1 MADLK
6 VGIGADTSEL
16 QKGLNDAIGKIGQL
30 ETAVKGATGDV
41 GKFQTELL
49 SLGKTVQGLGPTIPP
64 VFAGF
69 RGLGD
74 QFKKTGSESD
84 KLGDKLKKL
93 PSASNGAGFALQN
106 IGRIA
111 SDAPFGFIAIQNNI
125 DPLIESFS
133 RLKTSTGST
142 GGALKALGASLAGP
156 AGVLLGFTLVSSA
169 VTVAIQKYGSLGA
182 AINALFGDYT
192 QLDRDVLA
200 AAKSFD
206 KFNES
211 ARQSNEIIRTESASV
226 QGEISKVEALA
237 KIVDDQTKS
246 YDQRNAA
253 LNQLKAIN
261 KDYFGGLDIEK
272 GKVEGLKDAVFGYN
286 AQLKATAILKGFEGA
301 LGATNVELQKQV
313 DILNRLKPAFDAAN
327 KAAAKGITSLPGL
340 GASAEA
346 ARLASATSPAIEQF
360 TKQQKVVTELQQRFN
375 DLNAN
380 IDKSVQQFTNLRA
393 PVDAATAAQ
402 IAADL
407 AAKNLTKSTRD
418 NEREQAKLTR
428 TLAKQKEEWDKLQST
443 FNKLARP
450 NESDLNIDEQFRR
463 ENPAQPM
470 AQDRPFSQYGLNQA
484 RLLIEQTDAQF
495 LALQQNAINTGNI
508 IMGFLTPAIDSVFSA
523 IESGEN
529 VFDAIGQSLK
539 KLVLQLVATVAKA
552 AILAAILS
560 AIPGGAALAG
570 VGSAA
575 GGAGNAFPALLKAI
589 LGGGQLFGA
598 SGAAFGGVATQSTG
612 MLMQGEVIFRQSGS
626 DLVGVLN
633 RTNGRINRVG

>member
-64 VFAGF
+64 VFGGF

-125 DPLIESFS
+125 DPLLESFS

-142 GGALKALGASLAGP
+142 GAALKALGASLAGP

-246 YDQRNAA
+246 YNERNAA
-253 LNQLKAIN
+253 LNQLKTIS
-261 KDYFGGLDIEK
+261 KDYFSGLDIEK

-301 LGATNVELQKQV
+301 LGSTNVELQKQI
-313 DILNRLKPAFDAAN
+313 DILNRLNDVLATQRAAPQRIVG
-327 KAAAKGITSLPGL
+327 AAAIVDTTEIRK
-340 GASAEA
+340 AEA
-346 ARLASATSPAIEQF
+346 AVKEQE
-360 TKQQKVVTELQQRFN
+360 KVVRELQQRFN

-407 AAKNLTKSTRD
+407 AAKNLIKSTRD
-418 NEREQAKLTR
+418 NEREQAKLAR
-428 TLAKQKEEWDKLQST
+428 TVAKQKEEWDKLQST

-463 ENPAQPM
+463 ENPVQPM
-470 AQDRPFSQYGLNQA
+470 AQDRPFTQYGLNQA

-552 AILAAILS
+552 AILAAILT

-570 VGSAA
+570 IGSAA

>member
-1 MADLK
+1 
-6 VGIGADTSEL
+6 
-16 QKGLNDAIGKIGQL
+16 
-30 ETAVKGATGDV
+30 
-41 GKFQTELL
+41 
-49 SLGKTVQGLGPTIPP
+49 
-64 VFAGF
+64 VFGGF

-74 QFKKTGSESD
+74 QFKRTGTESD
-84 KLGDKLKKL
+84 KLGDKLKRL

-106 IGRIA
+106 VGRIA

-169 VTVAIQKYGSLGA
+169 VTVAIQKYGSVGK
-182 AINALFGDYT
+182 AIDALFGKYT
-192 QLDRDVLA
+192 KLDRDVLA

-246 YDQRNAA
+246 YNERNAA
-253 LNQLKAIN
+253 LNQLKAIS
-261 KDYFGGLDIEK
+261 KDYFGNLDIEK
-272 GKVEGLKDAVFGYN
+272 GKVDGLKDAVFGYN
-286 AQLKATAILKGFEGA
+286 AQLKATAILKGFEAAIGQA
-301 LGATNVELQKQV
+301 NVELQKQK
-313 DILNRLKPAFDAAN
+313 DILDRLKPAYDAAL
-327 KAAAKGITSLPGL
+327 KSQQKLGEAAKV
-340 GASAEA
+340 EA
-346 ARLASATSPAIEQF
+346 AVGIPGFGAPSRRAEKILPAFSQFLEQE
-360 TKQQKVVTELQQRFN
+360 KVVKTLQTRFD
-375 DLNAN
+375 DLNKS
-380 IDKSVQQFTNLRA
+380 IDKSVEDVTRLKA

-450 NESDLNIDEQFRR
+450 NESDISIDDQFRR
-463 ENPAQPM
+463 ENPLQPM

-484 RLLIEQTDAQF
+484 RLLIEETDARF
-495 LALQQNAINTGNI
+495 AALQQNAIATGNI

-552 AILAAILS
+552 AILAAILT

-570 VGSAA
+570 IGSAA

-589 LGGGQLFGA
+589 LGGGQMFGA
-598 SGAAFGGVATQSTG
+598 RGAAFGGVATQSTG

>member
-64 VFAGF
+64 VFAGL

-125 DPLIESFS
+125 DPLLESFS

-142 GGALKALGASLAGP
+142 GAALKALGASLAGP

-246 YDQRNAA
+246 YNERNAA
-253 LNQLKAIN
+253 LNQLKTIS
-261 KDYFGGLDIEK
+261 KDYFSGLDIEK

-301 LGATNVELQKQV
+301 LGSTNVELQKQI
-313 DILNRLKPAFDAAN
+313 DILNRLNDVLATQRAAPQRIVG
-327 KAAAKGITSLPGL
+327 AAAIVDTTEIRK
-340 GASAEA
+340 AEA
-346 ARLASATSPAIEQF
+346 AVKEQE
-360 TKQQKVVTELQQRFN
+360 KVVRELQQRFN

-407 AAKNLTKSTRD
+407 AAKNLIKSTRD
-418 NEREQAKLTR
+418 NEREQAKLAR
-428 TLAKQKEEWDKLQST
+428 TVAKQKEEWDKLQST

-463 ENPAQPM
+463 ENPLQPM
-470 AQDRPFSQYGLNQA
+470 VQDRPFSQYGLNQA

-552 AILAAILS
+552 AILAAILT

-570 VGSAA
+570 IGSAA

>member
-1 MADLK
+1 MADLQ
-6 VGIGADTSEL
+6 VTVGADT
-16 QKGLNDAIGKIGQL
+16 GQL
-30 ETAVKGATGDV
+30 EANLQKASTAVKNFD
-41 GKFQTELL
+41 KE
-49 SLGKTVQGLGPTIPP
+49 I
-64 VFAGF
+64 
-69 RGLGD
+69 
-74 QFKKTGSESD
+74 KKVA
-84 KLGDKLKKL
+84 
-93 PSASNGAGFALQN
+93 PASAGAGFALQN
-106 IGRIA
+106 LGRVA

-125 DPLIESFS
+125 DPLLQSFTA
-133 RLKTSTGST
+133 LKASTGST

-169 VTVAIQKYGSLGA
+169 VTVAIQKYGSLGG
-182 AINALFGDYT
+182 AIDALFGKYT

-200 AAKSFD
+200 AAKSYD

-211 ARQSNEIIRTESASV
+211 ARQSNEIIRAESASV
-226 QGEISKVEALA
+226 QGEVSKVEALA
-237 KIVDDQTKS
+237 KIVDNQTLS
-246 YDQRNAA
+246 YEQRNAA

-272 GKVEGLKDAVFGYN
+272 GKVEGLKDAVLGYN
-286 AQLKATAILKGFEGA
+286 AQLKASAIIKGFEGA

-360 TKQQKVVTELQQRFN
+360 TKQQKVVNELQQRFN
-375 DLNAN
+375 DLNNN

-418 NEREQAKLTR
+418 NEREQAKLAR
-428 TLAKQKEEWDKLQST
+428 TIAKQKEEWDKLQST

-450 NESDLNIDEQFRR
+450 NESDINIEEQFRR
-463 ENPAQPM
+463 ENPVVPTTQE
-470 AQDRPFSQYGLNQA
+470 RPFSQYGLNQA
-484 RLLIEQTDAQF
+484 RLLIEETDARF
-495 LALQQNAINTGNI
+495 AALQQNAINTGNA
-508 IMGFLTPAIDSVFSA
+508 IMSFLTPAIDSVFSA

-539 KLVLQLVATVAKA
+539 KLVIQLVATVAKA
-552 AILAAILS
+552 AILAAILT

-589 LGGGQLFGA
+589 LGGGQMFGA
-598 SGAAFGGVATQSTG
+598 RGAAFGGVATQSTG

>member
-49 SLGKTVQGLGPTIPP
+49 SLGKTVQGLGPTIPA
-64 VFAGF
+64 VFGGF

-74 QFKKTGSESD
+74 QFKRTGTESD
-84 KLGDKLKKL
+84 KLGDKLKRL

-106 IGRIA
+106 VGRIA

-246 YDQRNAA
+246 YNERNAA
-253 LNQLKAIN
+253 LNQLKSIS
-261 KDYFGGLDIEK
+261 KDYFSGLDIEK
-272 GKVEGLKDAVFGYN
+272 GKVDGLKDAVFGYN

-301 LGATNVELQKQV
+301 LGSTNVELQKQI
-313 DILNRLKPAFDAAN
+313 DILNRLNDVLATQRAAPQRIVG
-327 KAAAKGITSLPGL
+327 AAAIVDTTEIRK
-340 GASAEA
+340 AEA
-346 ARLASATSPAIEQF
+346 AVKEQE
-360 TKQQKVVTELQQRFN
+360 KVVRELQQRFN

-407 AAKNLTKSTRD
+407 AAKNLIKSTRD
-418 NEREQAKLTR
+418 NEREQAKLAR
-428 TLAKQKEEWDKLQST
+428 TVAKQKEEWDKLQST

-450 NESDLNIDEQFRR
+450 NESDISIDEQFRR
-463 ENPAQPM
+463 ENPVQPM

-552 AILAAILS
+552 AILAAILT

-570 VGSAA
+570 IGSAA

>member
-1 MADLK
+1 MADLQ
-6 VGIGADTSEL
+6 VTVGADT
-16 QKGLNDAIGKIGQL
+16 GQL
-30 ETAVKGATGDV
+30 EANLQKASTAVKNFD
-41 GKFQTELL
+41 KE
-49 SLGKTVQGLGPTIPP
+49 I
-64 VFAGF
+64 
-69 RGLGD
+69 
-74 QFKKTGSESD
+74 KKVA
-84 KLGDKLKKL
+84 
-93 PSASNGAGFALQN
+93 PASAGAGFALQN
-106 IGRIA
+106 LGRVA

-125 DPLIESFS
+125 DPLIQSFTQ
-133 RLKTSTGST
+133 LKASTGST

-169 VTVAIQKYGSLGA
+169 VTVAIQKYGSLGG
-182 AINALFGDYT
+182 AIDALFGKYT

-200 AAKSFD
+200 AAKSYD

-211 ARQSNEIIRTESASV
+211 ARQSNEIIRAESASV
-226 QGEISKVEALA
+226 QGEVSKVEALA
-237 KIVDDQTKS
+237 KIVDNQTLS
-246 YDQRNAA
+246 YEQRNAA

-272 GKVEGLKDAVFGYN
+272 GKVEGLKDAVLGYN
-286 AQLKATAILKGFEGA
+286 AQLKASAIIKGFEGA

-375 DLNAN
+375 DLNNN

-393 PVDAATAAQ
+393 PVDAATAAK

-407 AAKNLTKSTRD
+407 AAKNLTKSTRE
-418 NEREQAKLTR
+418 NEREQAKLAR
-428 TLAKQKEEWDKLQST
+428 TIAKQKEEWDKLQST

-450 NESDLNIDEQFRR
+450 NESDINIEEQFRR
-463 ENPAQPM
+463 ENPVVPTTQG
-470 AQDRPFSQYGLNQA
+470 RPFSQYGLNQA
-484 RLLIEQTDAQF
+484 RLLIEETDARF
-495 LALQQNAINTGNI
+495 AALQQNAINTGNA
-508 IMGFLTPAIDSVFSA
+508 IMSFLSPAIDSIFSA

-529 VFDAIGQSLK
+529 IFDSIGQSLK
-539 KLVLQLVATVAKA
+539 KLVLQLVATIAKA

-589 LGGGQLFGA
+589 LGGGQMFGA
-598 SGAAFGGVATQSTG
+598 RGAAFGGVSTQSTG
-612 MLMQGEVIFRQSGS
+612 MLMQGEVIFRQSGA

>member
-1 MADLK
+1 
-6 VGIGADTSEL
+6 V
-16 QKGLNDAIGKIGQL
+16 
-30 ETAVKGATGDV
+30 TGV
-41 GKFQTELL
+41 QTC
-49 SLGKTVQGLGPTIPP
+49 
-64 VFAGF
+64 A
-69 RGLGD
+69 
-74 QFKKTGSESD
+74 
-84 KLGDKLKKL
+84 L
-93 PSASNGAGFALQN
+93 P
-106 IGRIA
+106 I
-111 SDAPFGFIAIQNNI
+111 
-125 DPLIESFS
+125 
-133 RLKTSTGST
+133 
-142 GGALKALGASLAGP
+142 
-156 AGVLLGFTLVSSA
+156 
-169 VTVAIQKYGSLGA
+169 Y
-182 AINALFGDYT
+182 
-192 QLDRDVLA
+192 
-200 AAKSFD
+200 
-206 KFNES
+206 
-211 ARQSNEIIRTESASV
+211 
-226 QGEISKVEALA
+226 
-237 KIVDDQTKS
+237 
-246 YDQRNAA
+246 
-253 LNQLKAIN
+253 
-261 KDYFGGLDIEK
+261 
-272 GKVEGLKDAVFGYN
+272 
-286 AQLKATAILKGFEGA
+286 
-301 LGATNVELQKQV
+301 
-313 DILNRLKPAFDAAN
+313 ILNRLNDVLATQRAAPQRIVG
-327 KAAAKGITSLPGL
+327 AAAIVDTTEIRK
-340 GASAEA
+340 AEA
-346 ARLASATSPAIEQF
+346 AVKEQE
-360 TKQQKVVTELQQRFN
+360 KVVRELQQRFN

-407 AAKNLTKSTRD
+407 AAKNLIKSTRD

-428 TLAKQKEEWDKLQST
+428 TVAKQKEEWDKLQST

-463 ENPAQPM
+463 ENPVQPM

-570 VGSAA
+570 IGSAA

>member
-49 SLGKTVQGLGPTIPP
+49 SLGKTVQGLGPTIPA
-64 VFAGF
+64 VFSGF

-226 QGEISKVEALA
+226 AGEISKVEALA

-246 YDQRNAA
+246 YNERNAA
-253 LNQLKAIN
+253 LNQLKAIS
-261 KDYFGGLDIEK
+261 KDYFSGLDIEK

-301 LGATNVELQKQV
+301 LGSTNVELQKQV

-393 PVDAATAAQ
+393 PVDASTAAQ

-407 AAKNLTKSTRD
+407 AAKNLIKSTRD
-418 NEREQAKLTR
+418 NEREQAKLAR

-463 ENPAQPM
+463 ENPVQPM

-484 RLLIEQTDAQF
+484 RLLIDETELRF
-495 LALQQNAINTGNI
+495 KALQQNAIDTGNI
-508 IMGFLTPAIDSVFSA
+508 IMSFLTPAIDSVFSA

-552 AILAAILS
+552 AILAAILT

-570 VGSAA
+570 IGSAA

>member
-64 VFAGF
+64 VFGGF

-74 QFKKTGSESD
+74 QFKKTGTESD

-142 GGALKALGASLAGP
+142 GAALKALGASLAGP

-246 YDQRNAA
+246 YNERNAA
-253 LNQLKAIN
+253 LNQLKTIS
-261 KDYFGGLDIEK
+261 KDYFSGLDIEK

-301 LGATNVELQKQV
+301 LGSTNVELQKQI
-313 DILNRLKPAFDAAN
+313 DILNRLNDVLATQRAAPQRIVG
-327 KAAAKGITSLPGL
+327 AAAIVDTTEIRK
-340 GASAEA
+340 AEA
-346 ARLASATSPAIEQF
+346 AVKEQE
-360 TKQQKVVTELQQRFN
+360 KVVRELQQRFN

-407 AAKNLTKSTRD
+407 AAKNLIKSTRD
-418 NEREQAKLTR
+418 NEREQAKLAR

-450 NESDLNIDEQFRR
+450 NESDISIDEQFRR
-463 ENPAQPM
+463 ENPVQPM

-484 RLLIEQTDAQF
+484 RLLIDETELRF
-495 LALQQNAINTGNI
+495 KALQQNAIDTGNI
-508 IMGFLTPAIDSVFSA
+508 IMSFLTPAIDSVFSA

-552 AILAAILS
+552 AILAAILT

-570 VGSAA
+570 IGSAA

>member
-1 MADLK
+1 MADLQ
-6 VGIGADTSEL
+6 VTVGADT
-16 QKGLNDAIGKIGQL
+16 GQL
-30 ETAVKGATGDV
+30 EANLQKATTAVKNFD
-41 GKFQTELL
+41 KE
-49 SLGKTVQGLGPTIPP
+49 I
-64 VFAGF
+64 
-69 RGLGD
+69 
-74 QFKKTGSESD
+74 KKVA
-84 KLGDKLKKL
+84 
-93 PSASNGAGFALQN
+93 PASAGAGFALQN
-106 IGRIA
+106 LGRVA

-125 DPLIESFS
+125 DPLIQSFS
-133 RLKTSTGST
+133 SLKTSTGST
-142 GGALKALGASLAGP
+142 GAALKALGASLAGP

-226 QGEISKVEALA
+226 AGEISKVEALA

-246 YDQRNAA
+246 YNERNAA
-253 LNQLKAIN
+253 LNQLKTIS
-261 KDYFGGLDIEK
+261 KDYFGNLDIEK
-272 GKVEGLKDAVFGYN
+272 GKVDGLKDAVFGYN

-301 LGATNVELQKQV
+301 IGQANVELQKQI

-346 ARLASATSPAIEQF
+346 AQLASATSPAIEQF
-360 TKQQKVVTELQQRFN
+360 TKQQKVVTELQQRFD
-375 DLNAN
+375 DLNKS
-380 IDKSVQQFTNLRA
+380 IDKSVEDVNRLKA

-407 AAKNLTKSTRD
+407 AAKNLIKSTRD
-418 NEREQAKLTR
+418 NEREQAKLAR
-428 TLAKQKEEWDKLQST
+428 TVAKQKEEWDKLQST

-450 NESDLNIDEQFRR
+450 NESDISIDDQFRR
-463 ENPAQPM
+463 ENPVQPM

-484 RLLIEQTDAQF
+484 RLLIEETDARF
-495 LALQQNAINTGNI
+495 AALQQNAIATGNI
-508 IMGFLTPAIDSVFSA
+508 IMSFLTPAIDSVFSA

-529 VFDAIGQSLK
+529 VFDAIGDSLK
-539 KLVLQLVATVAKA
+539 KLVIQLVATVAKA
-552 AILAAILS
+552 AILAAILAAVTGGAS
-560 AIPGGAALAG
+560 LAGGAAAG
-570 VGSAA
+570 A
-575 GGAGNAFPALLKAI
+575 GGKAFPELFKQI
-589 LGGGQLFGA
+589 LGQQITGA
-598 SGAAFGGVATQSTG
+598 RVSPFGGVATQSTG

>member
-1 MADLK
+1 MADLQ
-6 VGIGADTSEL
+6 VTVGADT
-16 QKGLNDAIGKIGQL
+16 GQL
-30 ETAVKGATGDV
+30 EANLQKATTAVKNFD
-41 GKFQTELL
+41 KE
-49 SLGKTVQGLGPTIPP
+49 I
-64 VFAGF
+64 
-69 RGLGD
+69 
-74 QFKKTGSESD
+74 KKVA
-84 KLGDKLKKL
+84 
-93 PSASNGAGFALQN
+93 PASAGAGFALQN
-106 IGRIA
+106 LGRVA

-125 DPLIESFS
+125 DPLIQSFS
-133 RLKTSTGST
+133 SLKTSTGST
-142 GGALKALGASLAGP
+142 GAALKALGASLAGP

-226 QGEISKVEALA
+226 AGEISKVEALA

-253 LNQLKAIN
+253 LNQLKAIS
-261 KDYFGGLDIEK
+261 KDYFSGLDIEK

-327 KAAAKGITSLPGL
+327 KAAAKGVTSLPGL

-346 ARLASATSPAIEQF
+346 ARLSSATSPDIEKFREQE
-360 TKQQKVVTELQQRFN
+360 KVVNELKTRFA

-418 NEREQAKLTR
+418 NEREQAKLAR

-450 NESDLNIDEQFRR
+450 NESDISIDEQFRR
-463 ENPAQPM
+463 ENPVQPM

-484 RLLIEQTDAQF
+484 RILIDETDLRF
-495 LALQQNAINTGNI
+495 KALQQNAIDTGNV
-508 IMGFLTPAIDSVFSA
+508 IMSFLTPAIDSVFSA

-529 VFDAIGQSLK
+529 VFDAIGDSLK
-539 KLVLQLVATVAKA
+539 KLVIQLVATVAKA
-552 AILAAILS
+552 AILAAILA
-560 AIPGGAALAG
+560 AITGGASLAGGAAAG
-570 VGSAA
+570 A
-575 GGAGNAFPALLKAI
+575 GGKAFPELFKQI
-589 LGGGQLFGA
+589 LGQQITGA
-598 SGAAFGGVATQSTG
+598 RVSPFGGVATQSTG

>member
-1 MADLK
+1 
-6 VGIGADTSEL
+6 
-16 QKGLNDAIGKIGQL
+16 
-30 ETAVKGATGDV
+30 
-41 GKFQTELL
+41 
-49 SLGKTVQGLGPTIPP
+49 
-64 VFAGF
+64 
-69 RGLGD
+69 
-74 QFKKTGSESD
+74 
-84 KLGDKLKKL
+84 
-93 PSASNGAGFALQN
+93 
-106 IGRIA
+106 
-111 SDAPFGFIAIQNNI
+111 
-125 DPLIESFS
+125 
-133 RLKTSTGST
+133 
-142 GGALKALGASLAGP
+142 LKALGASLAGP

-226 QGEISKVEALA
+226 AGEISKVEALA

-246 YDQRNAA
+246 YNERNAA
-253 LNQLKAIN
+253 LNQLKAIS
-261 KDYFGGLDIEK
+261 KDYFSGLDIEK
-272 GKVEGLKDAVFGYN
+272 GKVDGLKDAVFGYN

-301 LGATNVELQKQV
+301 LGSTNVELQKQI
-313 DILNRLKPAFDAAN
+313 DILNRLNDVLATQRAAPQRIVG
-327 KAAAKGITSLPGL
+327 AAAIVDTTEIRK
-340 GASAEA
+340 AEA
-346 ARLASATSPAIEQF
+346 AVKEQE
-360 TKQQKVVTELQQRFN
+360 KVVRELQQRFN

-407 AAKNLTKSTRD
+407 AAKNLIKSTRD
-418 NEREQAKLTR
+418 NEREQAKLAR
-428 TLAKQKEEWDKLQST
+428 TVAKQKEEWDKLQST

-450 NESDLNIDEQFRR
+450 NQSDISIDDQFRR
-463 ENPAQPM
+463 ENPVQTM

-484 RLLIEQTDAQF
+484 RILIDETELRF
-495 LALQQNAINTGNI
+495 KALQQNAIDTGNI
-508 IMGFLTPAIDSVFSA
+508 IMSFLTPAIDSVFSA

-539 KLVLQLVATVAKA
+539 KLVIQLIATVAKA
-552 AILAAILS
+552 VILAAILN

-570 VGSAA
+570 IGSAAGAA
-575 GGAGNAFPALLKAI
+575 GGAGSAFPSLLKQI
-589 LGGGQLFGA
+589 LGQQITGA
-598 SGAAFGGVATQSTG
+598 RVSPFGGVSTQSTG

>member
-1 MADLK
+1 MADLQ
-6 VGIGADTSEL
+6 VTVGADT
-16 QKGLNDAIGKIGQL
+16 GQL
-30 ETAVKGATGDV
+30 EANLQKATTAVKNFD
-41 GKFQTELL
+41 KE
-49 SLGKTVQGLGPTIPP
+49 I
-64 VFAGF
+64 
-69 RGLGD
+69 
-74 QFKKTGSESD
+74 KKVA
-84 KLGDKLKKL
+84 
-93 PSASNGAGFALQN
+93 PASAGAGFALQN
-106 IGRIA
+106 LGRIA

-125 DPLIESFS
+125 DPLIQSFS
-133 RLKTSTGST
+133 SLKTSTGST

-226 QGEISKVEALA
+226 AGEISKVEALA

-246 YDQRNAA
+246 YNERNAA
-253 LNQLKAIN
+253 LNQLKAIS
-261 KDYFGGLDIEK
+261 KDYFSGLDIEK
-272 GKVEGLKDAVFGYN
+272 GKVDGLKDAVFGYN

-301 LGATNVELQKQV
+301 LGSTNVELQKQI
-313 DILNRLKPAFDAAN
+313 DILNRLNDVLATQRAAPQRIVG
-327 KAAAKGITSLPGL
+327 AAAIVDTTEIRK
-340 GASAEA
+340 AEA
-346 ARLASATSPAIEQF
+346 AVKEQE
-360 TKQQKVVTELQQRFN
+360 KVVRELQQRFN

-407 AAKNLTKSTRD
+407 AAKNLIKSTRD

-450 NESDLNIDEQFRR
+450 NESDISIDEQFRR
-463 ENPAQPM
+463 ENPVQPM

-484 RLLIEQTDAQF
+484 RLLIDETELRF
-495 LALQQNAINTGNI
+495 KALQQNAIDTGNI
-508 IMGFLTPAIDSVFSA
+508 IMSFLSPAIDSVFSA

-539 KLVLQLVATVAKA
+539 KLVIQLIATVAKA
-552 AILAAILS
+552 AILAAILN

-570 VGSAA
+570 IGSAA
-575 GGAGNAFPALLKAI
+575 GAASGAGSAFPALLKQI
-589 LGGGQLFGA
+589 LGQQITGA
-598 SGAAFGGVATQSTG
+598 RVSPFGGVATQSTG

>member
-1 MADLK
+1 MADLQ
-6 VGIGADTSEL
+6 VTVGADT
-16 QKGLNDAIGKIGQL
+16 GQL
-30 ETAVKGATGDV
+30 EANLQKATTAVKNFD
-41 GKFQTELL
+41 KE
-49 SLGKTVQGLGPTIPP
+49 I
-64 VFAGF
+64 
-69 RGLGD
+69 
-74 QFKKTGSESD
+74 KKVA
-84 KLGDKLKKL
+84 
-93 PSASNGAGFALQN
+93 PASAGAGFALQN
-106 IGRIA
+106 LGRVA

-125 DPLIESFS
+125 DPLIQSFS
-133 RLKTSTGST
+133 SLKTSTGST

-192 QLDRDVLA
+192 QLDRDLLA

-246 YDQRNAA
+246 YNERNAA
-253 LNQLKAIN
+253 LNQLKAIS
-261 KDYFGGLDIEK
+261 KDYFGNLDIEK
-272 GKVEGLKDAVFGYN
+272 GKIDGLKDAVFGYN
-286 AQLKATAILKGFEGA
+286 AQLKATAILKGFEAAIGQA
-301 LGATNVELQKQV
+301 NVELQKQK
-313 DILNRLKPAFDAAN
+313 DILDRLKPAYDAAL
-327 KAAAKGITSLPGL
+327 KSQQKLGEAAKVEATFGTPGFGAANRPSEKILPGFSQFL
-340 GASAEA
+340 
-346 ARLASATSPAIEQF
+346 EQE
-360 TKQQKVVTELQQRFN
+360 KVVKTLQTRFD
-375 DLNAN
+375 DLNKS
-380 IDKSVQQFTNLRA
+380 IDKSVEDITRLKA

-407 AAKNLTKSTRD
+407 ASKNLTKSTRD
-418 NEREQAKLTR
+418 NEREQAKLAR

-463 ENPAQPM
+463 ENPLQPL

-484 RLLIEQTDAQF
+484 RILIEETDLRF
-495 LALQQNAINTGNI
+495 KALQQNAIDTGNI
-508 IMGFLTPAIDSVFSA
+508 IMSFLTPAIDSVFSA

-529 VFDAIGQSLK
+529 VFDAIGDSLK
-539 KLVLQLVATVAKA
+539 KLVIQLVATVAKA
-552 AILAAILS
+552 AILAAILA
-560 AIPGGAALAG
+560 AITGGASLAGGAAAG
-570 VGSAA
+570 A
-575 GGAGNAFPALLKAI
+575 GGNAFPALFKAI
-589 LGGGQLFGA
+589 LGGGQMFGA
-598 SGAAFGGVATQSTG
+598 RGAAFGGVATQSTG